1 MIIIFPAAWGLVLDV
16 RRDPEV
22 FSKNLRLVTRAVH
35 DFNKW

>member
-1 MIIIFPAAWGLVLDV
+1 MIMIFPAWGVALDV